1 MSKIEADS
9 VIFSPQNV
17 AVSAYQVIED
27 RQRNPRLGVTT
38 GIAGVDQY
46 LNPHRP
52 GELRVVLGYTSNYK
66 TGLMNYIA
74 RNAARSISADEAA
87 DNHCVITVTWEQ
99 SIEEQG
105 ITDLAQLSDVSI
117 TKMMRGELDAPSWS
131 KLRKAA
137 VERGGLPWWLIGHSN
152 QAGSRRPRLSMTDLA
167 NAVAYLID
175 TQDVKPE
182 LIVLDYLQRIKREG
196 DTGEARLQ
204 FMDIVDRAKDMALA
218 YNVPVMLGSQAGR
231 SVKTRVWQ
239 LPQVEDAQETSNLE
253 QSADSL
259 LSVWMPKQSYPEG
272 QIIEYG
278 SLKLI
283 VNPNLLVLG
292 IMKQKFGIA
301 PKIMGLYVKPE
312 INEIRDLEVK
322 R

>member
-1 MSKIEADS
+1 MQKVEPKDVVFAPQTVSVNSYQTIE
-9 VIFSPQNV
+9 
-17 AVSAYQVIED
+17 E
-27 RQRNPRLGVTT
+27 RQKNPRLGIST
-38 GIAGVDQY
+38 GIPGVDQY

-66 TGLMNYIA
+66 SGLMNYIA
-74 RNAARSISADEAA
+74 RNAARSINADQAA

-152 QAGSRRPRLSMTDLA
+152 QANARRPRLSMSDLA
-167 NAVAYLID
+167 TAIAFLID
-175 TQDVKPE
+175 TQGVKPD
-182 LIVLDYLQRIKREG
+182 LIVLDYLQRIRREG
-196 DTGEARLQ
+196 DAGEARMQ
-204 FMDIVDRAKDMALA
+204 FVEIVDRCKDMALA
-218 YNVPVMLGSQAGR
+218 FNVPVLLGSQAGR
-231 SVKTRVWQ
+231 AVKTRTWQ

-259 LSVWMPKQSYPEG
+259 LSVWMPKQSFPDG
-272 QIIEYG
+272 QVIEYG
-278 SLKLI
+278 TLRLV

-292 IMKQKFGIA
+292 ILKQKFGIA
-301 PKIMGLYVKPE
+301 PKIMGLHVKPE
-312 INEIRDLEVK
+312 VNEIRDLK
-322 R
+322 P